1 MNDERE
7 DSDAAK
13 GYSDDNRDGQTAARR
28 RRPLFR
34 QRGAGAD
41 RGWEA
46 AQLVEQR
53 ADGLLDATMVDKVPH
68 ALFETLL
75 DPTELRA
82 YAAACD
88 DGGRPVRADAQEHS
102 EDGTAR
108 RQIPGSEDGI
118 GELLDGRICALPT
131 QKNIHVDPQKLGD
144 LRDGRVDFIP
154 SMTVEDGPV
163 VREVPDR
170 GWHAGRGGTGGDPKR
185 AGNYKT
191 KRIREQCSHVTI
203 SLPARTRSAVLALT
217 RILHPPHV
225 PCWMATTGLESVARR
240 ASYCARR

>member
-13 GYSDDNRDGQTAARR
+13 GYSDSNRDGQTAARR
-28 RRPLFR
+28 RRPLSR
-34 QRGAGAD
+34 QRDAGAD

-68 ALFETLL
+68 AQFETLF

-88 DGGRPVRADAQEHS
+88 DGGRPVRADAQEHG
-102 EDGTAR
+102 EDGTTR

-118 GELLDGRICALPT
+118 GELLDGRIRVLPT
-131 QKNIHVDPQKLGD
+131 
-144 LRDGRVDFIP
+144 
-154 SMTVEDGPV
+154 
-163 VREVPDR
+163 
-170 GWHAGRGGTGGDPKR
+170 
-185 AGNYKT
+185 
-191 KRIREQCSHVTI
+191 
-203 SLPARTRSAVLALT
+203 
-217 RILHPPHV
+217 
-225 PCWMATTGLESVARR
+225 
-240 ASYCARR
+240 